1 MPDIT
6 LALGG
11 GGSKG
16 FAHIGVLRVLEA
28 HGFRVRAVA
37 GTSAGAIIGSLY
49 AAGYSPEQITELVE
63 SVPARA
69 FQRKPNDKPSLM
81 GLAGVEDMLRRA
93 LDERTFED
101 LPLPFGTVAVDVQ
114 KGRVVYLRHGPVVK
128 AVLASSAVPGIFPP
142 IEWDGRLLVD
152 GGVMDN
158 VPVRLARLLAPD
170 VPVVAVSL
178 TPTPDL
184 LGDPTGVRMLA
195 RIPILNQLAG
205 CGSPT
210 SARRLPF
217 SCSCTA
223 GRAMRR
229 SWSLS
234 PAICPS
240 GCGWRSVPLFRRQHP
255 VGDSVGCRRSLRVAL
270 GWLTFNRR
278 WTACAVGWPSCVS
291 AIPGPIGRASIGS
304 GSARG
309 RAPSWFGACTIPARS
324 RA

>member
-178 TPTPDL
+178 TPTPDM
-184 LGDPTGVRMLA
+184 LGDPVGVRMLA

-205 CGSPT
+205 
-210 SARRLPF
+210 RLRLGQAF
-217 SCSCTA
+217 NIF
-223 GRAMRR
+223 
-229 SWSLS
+229 L
-234 PAICPS
+234 
-240 GCGWRSVPLFRRQHP
+240 RSVDIAGAWMTHMRLRLDEPELVIQPDVAQIGLLERVDVRQ
-255 VGDSVGCRRSLRVAL
+255 VAAL
-270 GWLTFNRR
+270 GEEAAEKALPQLEAITSRLATLRR
-278 WTACAVGWPSCVS
+278 RFKRPPLCLWDVEVV
-291 AIPGPIGRASIGS
+291 
-304 GSARG
+304 
-309 RAPSWFGACTIPARS
+309 
-324 RA
+324 